1 MINYDSD
8 RGIDVSTRTGIYLV
22 PTKHLPSLLTEINF
36 LINHCKYVPN
46 NILLVSIAEFA
57 YSELL
62 IRRAGQ
68 QHSGNYSCVPSNAL
82 PTAVTVHIFTGKWR
96 PTHSPTE
103 AVPTLLLLYSCV
115 PYQSVS
121 VSLLLKGKSS
131 SAYDLPHE
139 ILELCSRHNWTN
151 ATIVLLFDFNSLF
164 YTQLNMASQYSQRTV
179 SNLPFPSCIP
189 CFWAPLHCIRNQ
201 RQVSTANIILQNC
214 TVNRLPQSRI
224 LCRTRSVW
232 VIIII
237 KIAYFACSAS
247 QQYSEWIFP
256 QNPSF
261 ASFFRQPM
269 MRIGRGNSNA
279 LNILPESN
287 QNIWHSL
294 WRESICA
301 ANFHCKSIMCCVCVV
316 APIKSSYL
324 LRTYIYMNDGR
335 YCGCSSSHTTQ
346 TE

>member
-1 MINYDSD
+1 MYEFLAEARAKIGGEQIRYLTPNSTLHLECQVHDYSEAPEFIFWYHERRMINYDSD

-46 NILLVSIAEFA
+46 NILIVSIAEFA

-139 ILELCSRHNWTN
+139 ILRLCSRHN
-151 ATIVLLFDFNSLF
+151 
-164 YTQLNMASQYSQRTV
+164 
-179 SNLPFPSCIP
+179 
-189 CFWAPLHCIRNQ
+189 
-201 RQVSTANIILQNC
+201 
-214 TVNRLPQSRI
+214 
-224 LCRTRSVW
+224 
-232 VIIII
+232 
-237 KIAYFACSAS
+237 
-247 QQYSEWIFP
+247 
-256 QNPSF
+256 
-261 ASFFRQPM
+261 
-269 MRIGRGNSNA
+269 
-279 LNILPESN
+279 
-287 QNIWHSL
+287 
-294 WRESICA
+294 
-301 ANFHCKSIMCCVCVV
+301 
-316 APIKSSYL
+316 
-324 LRTYIYMNDGR
+324 
-335 YCGCSSSHTTQ
+335 
-346 TE
+346 